1 MIKLPTTKIQNSSD
15 KIDIH
20 LDRLYNLK
28 TEFGKVDE
36 QVINNLLESI
46 DSWKDCISELEI
58 EIKGNQGLEYELKND
73 ETNDELI
80 LY

>member
-15 KIDIH
+15 KIDFH

-28 TEFGKVDE
+28 TDFGNVDE
-36 QVINNLLESI
+36 QVINNLIESI
-46 DSWKDCISELEI
+46 DSWKGCISELEI
-58 EIKGNQGLEYELKND
+58 EIKGYRGLDYELKND